1 VACEASN
8 ALRRKCARG
17 EISEHEA
24 SEFALDLADAPVTP
38 LDLKDL
44 LPVAMRMALDLNHA
58 IYECFYLAA
67 ALLKDTRLVT
77 ADRQLVAKA
86 AAHPYLANRAIM
98 LGH

>member
-1 VACEASN
+1 VTAA
-8 ALRRKCARG
+8 RGFCAR
-17 EISEHEA
+17 A
-24 SEFALDLADAPVTP
+24 
-38 LDLKDL
+38 
-44 LPVAMRMALDLNHA
+44 RR
-58 IYECFYLAA
+58 FYLAA